1 MEITNELLAAYA
13 EGNVSESERKAVR
26 QYLIDNPDELEN
38 IMMMMDED
46 YDIRLDDHIKNTPS
60 YSFDQ
65 ELDALLDEIDSE
77 NQESDTAAPM
87 VSILPIMSRA
97 AQNTVDNLCA
107 VRCEGYALRALGIDV
122 SDTELQKEAEV
133 QGLLKSDGTPLYC
146 IGLLSERYGIYTARR
161 YKCSIDDIIQAIA
174 REEIVIATVDN
185 TELSQTLEDAKRND
199 IIYGESPNHSVVI
212 QSLDLDNSTITI
224 FDPGVPDSSQTYP
237 LDVFQNAWNDSANYL
252 VTLSNQSNYD
262 PHPLNLDDVQIEPE
276 LMELREAIA
285 ENAHEVWAKTRKDE
299 GWSYG
304 PVRDDIL
311 KKNPDMLPYNLL
323 PESEKEYDRL
333 MAMNTIK
340 LVKKLGWNLV
350 KNKKD
355 IT

>member
-13 EGNVSESERKAVR
+13 KGNVSESERESVR
-26 QYLIDNPDELEN
+26 QYLIDNPKELESVM
-38 IMMMMDED
+38 IMMDED
-46 YDIRLDDHIKNTPS
+46 YDIQLDGHVASSRT
-60 YSFDQ
+60 FDE
-65 ELDALLDEIDSE
+65 ELDRLLDEIDSE
-77 NQESDTAAPM
+77 EPDENAQS

-122 SDTELQKEAEV
+122 SDTELQKEAEEN
-133 QGLLKSDGTPLYC
+133 GWLKSEGTPLHC
-146 IGLLSERYGIYTARR
+146 IGLLSERYGIYAARR

-174 REEIVIATVDN
+174 KEEIVIATVDN
-185 TELSQTLEDAKRND
+185 TELSQRLEEASRND

-212 QSLDLDNSTITI
+212 LSVDLDNSTITI
-224 FDPGVPDSSQTYP
+224 LDPGVPDSSQRYP
-237 LDVFQNAWNDSANYL
+237 LDVFQNAWDDSANYL
-252 VTLSNQSNYD
+252 IVLSNQNNYD

-285 ENAHEVWAKTRKDE
+285 ENAHEVWAKTRKEE

-304 PVRDDIL
+304 PVRDDIQ

-323 PESEKEYDRL
+323 PESEKEYDRQ
-333 MAMNTIK
+333 MAINTIK
-340 LVKKLGWNLV
+340 LVKKLGWDL
-350 KNKKD
+350 KKRK
-355 IT
+355 